1 MKREGCLAVCTIR
14 ELADELEK
22 SIDSDLVIDSQFTE
36 CDFAIISEDIQSN
49 DLEYIKSGASGWYGI
64 KRLETGFDS
73 TDLLLIC
80 DYYGGGCPNLIQ
92 IWEGMD
98 GAVEH
103 SKSILD
109 GLLGC
114 LNVQETAKPE
124 TVLIVD
130 FLRGGTED
138 EV

>member
-14 ELADELEK
+14 ELAEELAK
-22 SIDSDLVIDSQFTE
+22 SIDCESVVDSQFSE
-36 CDFAIISEDIQSN
+36 CDFATIDGCDQSD
-49 DLEYIKSGASGWYGI
+49 DLKRVKSDASGWYGI
-64 KRLETGFDS
+64 KKLETGFDS
-73 TDLLLIC
+73 PDLLLLC

-92 IWEGMD
+92 IWEGMN

-103 SKSILD
+103 PKYILD

-114 LNVQETAKPE
+114 LNAQEAAKPD

-130 FLRGGTED
+130 FL
-138 EV
+138 

>member
-14 ELADELEK
+14 ELADELAK
-22 SIDSDLVIDSQFTE
+22 SIDTESVVDSQFAE
-36 CDFAIISEDIQSN
+36 CDFAIIDSDSQSEDMGR
-49 DLEYIKSGASGWYGI
+49 IKSDASGWYGI
-64 KRLETGFDS
+64 KKLETGFDS
-73 TDLLLIC
+73 PELLLLC

-103 SKSILD
+103 SQSILD

-114 LNVQETAKPE
+114 LNVQETAKPD

-130 FLRGGTED
+130 FL
-138 EV
+138 

>member
-1 MKREGCLAVCTIR
+1 MKQVGCLAVCTIR
-14 ELADELEK
+14 ELANELAK
-22 SIDSDLVIDSQFTE
+22 SIDRESVIDSRFTE
-36 CDFAIISEDIQSN
+36 CDFSIIDIEDESD

-64 KRLETGFDS
+64 KKLEAGFDS
-73 TDLLLIC
+73 SDLLLLC

-103 SKSILD
+103 SQSILD

-124 TVLIVD
+124 TTLIVE
-130 FLRGGTED
+130 FL
-138 EV
+138 

>member
-1 MKREGCLAVCTIR
+1 MTMKKDGNLAVCTIR
-14 ELADELEK
+14 ELANELAK
-22 SIDSDLVIDSQFTE
+22 SIDSESVVDSQFTE
-36 CDFAIISEDIQSN
+36 CDFAIIDSDIQTD

-64 KRLETGFDS
+64 KKLETGFDS
-73 TDLLLIC
+73 TDLLLLC

-103 SKSILD
+103 SQSILD

-124 TVLIVD
+124 IVLIVD
-130 FLRGGTED
+130 FL
-138 EV
+138 